1 VAKTKAKPKKSSGKR
16 KPNQR
21 GAAPW
26 LTGLSG
32 ARGRIVRWHR
42 TVRWRA
48 GRTSLHRT
56 VQWLPPDYPVGA
68 ETAPSLELLNPNLV
82 QIFSK
87 LHQTLRRPSRHYSKV
102 FPRDPWKKIREIVG
116 ISNLVK
122 LGNIGS
128 RSEKLEIDLL
138 VAIQQD

>member
-1 VAKTKAKPKKSSGKR
+1 VAPDCPVESW
-16 KPNQR
+16 PDEP
-21 GAAPW
+21 APDCPVAPA
-26 LTGLSG
+26 GLSG
-32 ARGRIVRWHR
+32 AHR
-42 TVRWRA
+42 TIRCTPDCPVWR
-48 GRTSLHRT
+48 
-56 VQWLPPDYPVGA
+56 PDYPVGA

>member
-1 VAKTKAKPKKSSGKR
+1 MAKTKAKPKKSSRTR

-26 LTGLSG
+26 LTGLFG
-32 ARGRIVRWHR
+32 ARGR
-42 TVRWRA
+42 TVRWRD

-122 LGNIGS
+122 LGNIGAK
-128 RSEKLEIDLL
+128 SEKLKIDLL

>member
-1 VAKTKAKPKKSSGKR
+1 VAKTKAKPKKSSRTR

-32 ARGRIVRWHR
+32 ARGR

-48 GRTSLHRT
+48 GRTSLHWT

-128 RSEKLEIDLL
+128 RSEKLKIDLL